1 LTYVPQ
7 ILKIII
13 FKTKKIKIEF
23 KIEVLVN
30 NVSVLMIY

>member
-1 LTYVPQ
+1 MTYVPQ

-13 FKTKKIKIEF
+13 FKTKKIKIE
-23 KIEVLVN
+23 VLVN